1 MELAWGM
8 ISSGLMK
15 NSSCEVRSLIPT
27 ASTPSN
33 CWSTAWICSCNFCHR
48 ICRLA
53 ACGFCGQ
60 HCAAAG
66 GRLAASTSQLAKDL
80 VLNVSLMEWDN
91 GFQSLN
97 YQITQL
103 PNSRRRPNISAPKE
117 NQLHE
122 THLDVSHSYC
132 SLLRGT
138 TESLPWRSSGE
149 FANNLLALISARVTG
164 VASGL
169 PALILTLGTLGSVA
183 STDSTVAVPTARFS
197 SPV

>member
-91 GFQSLN
+91 VS
-97 YQITQL
+97 ITQL
-103 PNSRRRPNISAPKE
+103 PDYAITKFTAKANISAPKE

-122 THLDVSHSYC
+122 THLDISHSYC
-132 SLLRGT
+132 SLPRGT